1 MNFYENFLR
10 KQTNKQTKICPH
22 MFKRLGWWRLWSGF
36 WGGRFKVSQLLG
48 VTTTIASLDTYEGS
62 TKRVQIVS
70 LRRWLNG
77 DGWGVEAKVLTV
89 SKVSRILGIITHY
102 NSYSSWR
109 FMVYTAHM
117 NFLWNFMNYQEYE
130 YGPSWIRH
138 EYEFGCHEFMWIW
151 ISKTWIWIWISA
163 SWIWHEYKYPVH
175 EYEYQ
180 VHEYKYQIYAYIWIW
195 AVWTNLPFDDLHFS
209 PPVFVFSPILP
220 WFSIFLF
227 VKISQKNWVYFEKM
241 TLTVSFL
248 GIVWCRYTVFIFFFG
263 IFFTFSNGSID
274 ICIDFHIKKWPW
286 KNCNFEIDILKSW
299 K

>member
-1 MNFYENFLR
+1 MTE
-10 KQTNKQTKICPH
+10 
-22 MFKRLGWWRLWSGF
+22 W
-36 WGGRFKVSQLLG
+36 
-48 VTTTIASLDTYEGS
+48 
-62 TKRVQIVS
+62 
-70 LRRWLNG
+70 RWLGGGGESINS
-77 DGWGVEAKVLTV
+77 VKSV
-89 SKVSRILGIITHY
+89 SNFGNYHALQFIQLMAVHGL
-102 NSYSSWR
+102 YSS
-109 FMVYTAHM
+109 
-117 NFLWNFMNYQEYE
+117 YE
-130 YGPSWIRH
+130 FFVELHELPRIWIWAIISWIRH

-163 SWIWHEYKYPVH
+163 SWIWHEYKYPVY

-180 VHEYKYQIYAYIWIW
+180 VHEHKYQIYAYIWIW

-248 GIVWCRYTVFIFFFG
+248 GIVWCRYTVFIIFFG
-263 IFFTFSNGSID
+263 NFFTFSNGSID